1 MMSWVR
7 TLGVLLACSLM
18 IACQSQTRREVAGR
32 VSLPIVQF
40 EDGILLEARTA
51 SGEELILLLD
61 SGASVS
67 VISPDVVNRL
77 GLSTRHDERLIV
89 AADGS
94 TTRATQAVAMRE
106 LAFGGLVVRDF
117 SAMVLDISHLGR
129 DVDGIIAM
137 SAFESRVTI
146 DYEHSEVT
154 VGGDVPVG
162 AVRIGLASGA
172 VARIEAVVAG
182 RAIEVIL
189 DTAGNGAWSLP
200 LEGISLLPGLGVQR
214 GVIQIDGARVRS
226 SERLDGSA
234 SIGRVEFHEPIV
246 HASSGPARVGQRV
259 LCELGVLTFDFADR
273 CVWIHDA
280 AYRSVK
286 MDPMRGIGAILHPQ
300 AESWVVRSVEP
311 GLPAW
316 QVGLES
322 GERVY
327 AIDGMTGGAL
337 TAGAL
342 RARVARSGVLRLDVV
357 RDGQRVTL
365 PVPVV
370 YIQP

>member
-1 MMSWVR
+1 M
-7 TLGVLLACSLM
+7 LLACSLM
-18 IACQSQTRREVAGR
+18 SACQSQTRREVAGR
-32 VSLPIVQF
+32 LSLPLVQF

-67 VISPDVVNRL
+67 VISSDVVSRL
-77 GLSTRHDERLIV
+77 GLNVRQDERLII
-89 AADGS
+89 AADGTS
-94 TTRATQAVAMRE
+94 SRATHAATLGDLE
-106 LAFGGLVVRDF
+106 LGGLVVREVE
-117 SAMVLDISHLGR
+117 AMVLDVSHLGR
-129 DVDGIIAM
+129 DVDGILAM
-137 SAFESRVTI
+137 NALGTRVTI
-146 DYEHSEVT
+146 DYEHAEVT
-154 VGGDVPVG
+154 VGGDVPAG
-162 AVRIGLASGA
+162 AVRLGFVSGTM
-172 VARIEAVVAG
+172 ARVEAVVAG

-200 LEGISLLPGLGVQR
+200 LDGFSLLPGPSVQR
-214 GVIQIDGARVRS
+214 GVLQIDGARVRS

-234 SIGRVEFHEPIV
+234 RIGSVEFQEPIV
-246 HASSGPARVGQRV
+246 HASGGPARVGQRV
-259 LCELGVLTFDFADR
+259 LCELGVLTFDLADR

-280 AYRSVK
+280 AYRSVN

-316 QVGLES
+316 QVGLAP
-322 GERVY
+322 GEQVF
-327 AIDGMTGGAL
+327 AIDGMTRGAL

-342 RARVARSGVLRLDVV
+342 RARVARSGVLGLDVV